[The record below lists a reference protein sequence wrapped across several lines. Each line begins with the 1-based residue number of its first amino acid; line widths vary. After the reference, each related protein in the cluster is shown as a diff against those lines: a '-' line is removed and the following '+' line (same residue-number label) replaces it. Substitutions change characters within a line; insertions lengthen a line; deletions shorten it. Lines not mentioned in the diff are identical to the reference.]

1 MVTYPNL
8 LAILSTAAQVR
19 SLLCS
24 PPAPAAEVGRDGRG
38 VKPRRVATEG
48 QPQLVCAGRAGP
60 HSAAGVCFVR
70 HLPSEMG
77 VSHVF
82 FYRWN
87 YFEMMRTFWL
97 LF

>member
-38 VKPRRVATEG
+38 GKPRRVAAEG
-48 QPQLVCAGRAGP
+48 QPQLVCAGRTGP
-60 HSAAGVCFVR
+60 RSAPVVCFLG

-77 VSHVF
+77 VSRIF

-87 YFEMMRTFWL
+87 YFEMMRAFWL

>member
-38 VKPRRVATEG
+38 GKPRRVAAEG

-60 HSAAGVCFVR
+60 RSALWFASSVISLAKWESVIFSFMDGIT
-70 HLPSEMG
+70 LK
-77 VSHVF
+77 
-82 FYRWN
+82 
-87 YFEMMRTFWL
+87 
-97 LF
+97 

>member
-1 MVTYPNL
+1 MVTYPSL

-38 VKPRRVATEG
+38 GKPRCVAAEG
-48 QPQLVCAGRAGP
+48 QPQLVCAGRTGP
-60 HSAAGVCFVR
+60 RSAPMVCFLG

-77 VSHVF
+77 VSRIF

-87 YFEMMRTFWL
+87 YFEMMRAFWL